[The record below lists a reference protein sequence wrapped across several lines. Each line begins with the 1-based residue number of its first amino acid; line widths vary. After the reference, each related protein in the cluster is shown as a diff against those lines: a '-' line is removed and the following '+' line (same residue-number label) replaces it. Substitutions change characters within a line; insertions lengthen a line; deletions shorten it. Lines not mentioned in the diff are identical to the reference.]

1 MTVAAIALGANLGD
15 RLATLRA
22 AIERISRLGTVITI
36 SSVYETDPVGYLD
49 QPAFY
54 NAVLLLETSL
64 AAEVVMRELLTI
76 EADLG
81 RIRTFANA
89 PRAIDLDLLLYG
101 DEIRHTPALNLPH
114 PRMHER
120 AFVMVPLAEIAPE
133 MIHPRLGMR
142 VDELLELIPEDGGVR
157 VTFPGVDLPGEETMS
172 LNE

>member
-1 MTVAAIALGANLGD
+1 MASGRMTVAAIALGANLGD

-22 AIERISRLGTVITI
+22 AIERISSLGTVITI

-54 NAVLLLETSL
+54 NAVLLLETNL
-64 AAEVVMRELLTI
+64 AAEAVMRELLAI

-81 RIRTFANA
+81 RVRTFANA

-101 DEIRHTPALNLPH
+101 DEISDAPALTLPH

-120 AFVMVPLAEIAPE
+120 AFVLVPLVEIAPE

-142 VDELLELIPEDGGVR
+142 IDELLELIPENGSVS
-157 VTFPGVDLPGEETMS
+157 VAFPGVETPG
-172 LNE
+172 